1 MEKKTG
7 VTFRRWGI
15 ATVIAVY
22 LLILVGGI
30 VRASGAGMGCPD
42 WPKCFGMWIPPTS
55 ELELPANYKEIFG
68 AKLKGE
74 VIFNPTKTWIE
85 YINRLLGVLIG
96 FFILG
101 TFVLSVSNYWKSDRV
116 IVALSFLT
124 FLLVAFEGWLGSI
137 VVSTEL
143 HPGMIT
149 VHMLVSIII
158 VALLLYVVLRSYDKY
173 LPIESVGGK
182 QAISFVVG
190 ILALISVGQV
200 LMGTQVRESVDILI
214 RDGGETI
221 GENWLSDIGGK
232 FYAHVILSV
241 IILGGHIYL
250 LKIIKDKLAD
260 RQLLYKSAVVLVWVV
275 SIEIISGSIM
285 ALLRIPAYAQP
296 IHLLFG
302 VVVLGIQFSL
312 FLLLNR
318 EYISSPSYAKI

>member
-1 MEKKTG
+1 MKKG
-7 VTFRRWGI
+7 GTFRRWGI
-15 ATVIAVY
+15 ATIIAVY

-74 VIFNPTKTWIE
+74 VVFNPTKTWIE

-101 TFVLSVSNYWKSDRV
+101 TFILSVFNYWKSDRV
-116 IVALSFLT
+116 IVMLSFLT

-149 VHMLVSIII
+149 IHMLVSIII

-173 LPIESVGGK
+173 LPIESLGGK

-190 ILALISVGQV
+190 ILALVSVGQV
-200 LMGTQVRESVDILI
+200 LMGTQVRESVDALM

-232 FYAHVILSV
+232 FYAHILLSFMV
-241 IILGGHIYL
+241 LVGHIYL
-250 LKIIKDKLAD
+250 LKIIKGRLAD
-260 RQLLYKSAVVLVWVV
+260 RQLVYKLAVVLVWVV

>member
-1 MEKKTG
+1 MEKTG
-7 VTFRRWGI
+7 ATFRRWGM

-55 ELELPANYKEIFG
+55 EVELPPNYKEIFG

-74 VIFNPTKTWIE
+74 VVFNPTKTWIE

-124 FLLVAFEGWLGSI
+124 FLLVVFEGWLGSI

-149 VHMLVSIII
+149 IHMLVSIII
-158 VALLLYVVLRSYDKY
+158 VALLLYVVLRSYDKH
-173 LPIESVGGK
+173 LSIEAVGDK
-182 QAISFVVG
+182 RAISFFVG
-190 ILALISVGQV
+190 ILALISTGQV
-200 LMGTQVRESVDILI
+200 LMGTQVRESVDELT
-214 RDGGETI
+214 RVGGGII

-232 FYAHVILSV
+232 FYAHIVLSV
-241 IILGGHIYL
+241 IILVAHIYL
-250 LKIIKDKLAD
+250 LKIIKSKLASK
-260 RQLLYKSAVVLVWVV
+260 QLLYKLTSLLLWVV
-275 SIEIISGSIM
+275 SIEIISGSLM

-296 IHLLFG
+296 VHLLFG
-302 VVVLGIQFSL
+302 VAILGIQFSL

-318 EYISSPSYAKI
+318 EYITSVAYAKI